1 MQAGSKTSTRDIMP
15 MFTYW
20 KRYRR
25 HNSRTSA
32 GHMGSVICYDRLRN
46 RWRRLS
52 IIIPVLPNMC
62 CTWREYVEVV
72 PLQFRNPFEFSFS
85 TPTLF
90 HHNLI
95 PLLYWAKQATI
106 EPNLLRNTAFI
117 FLCFPDKDSR
127 NLHTCS
133 APSVVIDPSAG
144 KLSTWGNSKT
154 VEMQQCYLFGKPCL
168 SSSIRNTPGSLA
180 PSSSPVVAISVSS
193 HQFTVQVLHRCAAR
207 LHDNLNIASFLLLEP
222 FLTLTRT
229 VWSHIPCR
237 IFKAPRN
244 LLSVRHIL
252 CLFVC
257 LSGL

>member
-25 HNSRTSA
+25 HNSRTLA
-32 GHMGSVICYDRLRN
+32 GHMRSVICYDRLRN
-46 RWRRLS
+46 RWRRVS

-85 TPTLF
+85 TSTLF

-154 VEMQQCYLFGKPCL
+154 VEMQQCCLFGKPCL
-168 SSSIRNTPGSLA
+168 SSSTRNTPGSLA
-180 PSSSPVVAISVSS
+180 PSSPPAVAVSVSS
-193 HQFTVQVLHRCAAR
+193 HQFTVQRGYTIILISR
-207 LHDNLNIASFLLLEP
+207 LFSFFSP